1 MQFSGQ
7 VTVAA
12 PVDRVWE
19 FLIDPTKVGMCG
31 PGVES
36 VDVIDDT
43 TFKSVARVGIGR
55 FRARFTVNG
64 KIVNM
69 SPPSEA
75 VLQARGSAPGSAV
88 DATATMR
95 LVPNGDDET
104 TVDWAA
110 DVKIGG
116 VIASIGA
123 RLIEGTAKKMI
134 AQTFECVRESL
145 KTSDSPPADTPDA
158 K

>member
-12 PVDRVWE
+12 PVDRVWD

-36 VDVIDDT
+36 VEVIDST

-64 KIVNM
+64 KIVSM
-69 SPPSEA
+69 SPPTEA

-88 DATATMR
+88 DATATMK
-95 LVPNGDDET
+95 LLANGEAET
-104 TVDWAA
+104 VVDWAA

-116 VIASIGA
+116 VVASIGA
-123 RLIEGTAKKMI
+123 RLIEGTARKMI
-134 AQTFECVRESL
+134 AQTFECVREAL
-145 KTSDSPPADTPDA
+145 NTSDVQPVDARDTE
-158 K
+158 